1 MAYRINKSLKHNG
14 YIINGK
20 GILTD
25 NIPYHKRKL
34 IQFTNAE
41 LIALEDYIKAEQ
53 CHSTKQTKTT
63 TTEL

>member
-1 MAYRINKSLKHNG
+1 MAYRINKSEKHNG

-41 LIALEDYIKAEQ
+41 LKALEDYIKADERIRD
-53 CHSTKQTKTT
+53 
-63 TTEL
+63 

>member
-25 NIPYHKRKL
+25 NIAYHKRKL

-41 LIALEDYIKAEQ
+41 LKALDNYIKSENDN
-53 CHSTKQTKTT
+53 TT
-63 TTEL
+63 RSR